1 MAFFVESKPA
11 REPFIRAPS
20 VVIGLIAVLVAA
32 HLARVLSPVA
42 LSERMLSEY
51 ALNPASY
58 SAQHL
63 PAHHPDAVSLLD
75 RVLPFFTHML
85 LHADATHITI
95 NCVWLLAFGPVVA
108 RRFGA
113 GAFLSF
119 FVLCGLGG
127 AACYVA
133 INWGIDA
140 PVIGASGAISGLMGG
155 AIRMMRIR
163 QPYLNAATLPLVR
176 LFSAQ
181 VLGFSAVWLAVNVV
195 TGMVGIG
202 LNGQYQ
208 AIAWQ
213 DHMGGYLAGLLIAG
227 AFEPFF
233 GLAARQS
240 HPPA

>member
-1 MAFFVESKPA
+1 MAFFVESRPA
-11 REPFIRAPS
+11 REPFIRAPA
-20 VVIGLIAVLVAA
+20 VVVGLIAVLVAA
-32 HLARVLSPVA
+32 HLARVFAPIA

-58 SAQHL
+58 SAHL
-63 PAHHPDAVSLLD
+63 PDAVSLLD

-85 LHADATHITI
+85 LHADAMHITI

-113 GAFLSF
+113 GVFLTF

-163 QPYLNAATLPLVR
+163 QPYLNAATLQLVP

-195 TGMVGIG
+195 TGLVGVG
-202 LNGQYQ
+202 LNGEYQ

-213 DHMGGYLAGLLIAG
+213 DHMGGYLAGLLLAS
-227 AFEPFF
+227 AFEPYF

-240 HPPA
+240 LPPA